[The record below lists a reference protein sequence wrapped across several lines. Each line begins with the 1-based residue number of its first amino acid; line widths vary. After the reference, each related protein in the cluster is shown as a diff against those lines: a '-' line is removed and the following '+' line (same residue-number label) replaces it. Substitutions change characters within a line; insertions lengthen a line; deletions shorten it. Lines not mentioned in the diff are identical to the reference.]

1 MTGSDELSS
10 SSHWARTEPS
20 STSKKTAP
28 TRDSARTVRRLMTG
42 SNSSTEGCLIYRY
55 WSPKSPNRRP
65 RRIPTHPSKSP
76 TTSAVGRL
84 CEMAPADPG
93 FGRRQVRTP
102 SLRTAR
108 VPPFGAGLLTPP
120 ETRPKVSPGD
130 RRVDELHIDPGDLRS
145 TSDGVRRPAPN
156 ESINQGRSTKSVQS
170 EWVVAVAV
178 QPAWRSHKTLGNQS
192 GSVRK
197 RRHLVPLRGPVCK
210 QTRPPPRMEINQGHP
225 ALARGSY
232 FKLGVVRRLSI
243 SPGPH
248 NCSHPLPN
256 YAAAL
261 GFRFAMPLAMQR
273 RARVLRADGGHLRP
287 CPSSATARFSSARPP
302 HASFVAGRAD
312 SYTELCPLLMRLC
325 RVNSVRNR
333 QEITE
338 RAGHPHEVHHSIH

>member
-108 VPPFGAGLLTPP
+108 VPPFGAGLLTPQ

-225 ALARGSY
+225 AL
-232 FKLGVVRRLSI
+232 
-243 SPGPH
+243 
-248 NCSHPLPN
+248 
-256 YAAAL
+256 